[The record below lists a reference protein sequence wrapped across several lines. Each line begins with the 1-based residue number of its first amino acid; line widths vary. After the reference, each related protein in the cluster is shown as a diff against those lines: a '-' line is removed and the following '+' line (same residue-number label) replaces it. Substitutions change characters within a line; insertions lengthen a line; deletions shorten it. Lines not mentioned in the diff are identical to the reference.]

1 MSGLRLILQRRLLPL
16 LALLLSTLGAPR
28 PVEGVVCALVPGFVS
43 MRPLNAETPAPAITA
58 IADEGDDGRSDAHA
72 APARILPAPAVIAG
86 PHRAWLG
93 GGGGAR
99 AP

>member
-16 LALLLSTLGAPR
+16 LALLLSTLGASR
-28 PVEGVVCALVPGFVS
+28 PVEGTTCALVPGFVS
-43 MRPLNAETPAPAITA
+43 MRPLDAEAPVAA
-58 IADEGDDGRSDAHA
+58 IAVAADANDERRLAGDEGRAS
-72 APARILPAPAVIAG
+72 ARPTLATIAG
-86 PHRAWLG
+86 PQRAWLG